1 MLAPVSTSVLLA
13 RFKAAKRLPS
23 PPGTALQ
30 VLALCRADDVE
41 VQRVADTVMSDPS
54 LAARILR
61 FANSP
66 LSGLR
71 REVTSIREAVLLLG
85 LRTVKLT
92 ALGFSLATPE
102 MTACCPGFDIR
113 RFWAECFLRAV
124 VARRIAEILANAD
137 REDAFTAGLLAGI
150 GRLALAQGLRE
161 EYGTIL
167 AAEAGGKSLAQA
179 EHDALGTDH
188 VQIGAELLRDWQLPA
203 VLVEA
208 VAAQQVIIE
217 PQRRQSSGQR
227 LAQIVRMSNEVV
239 PGLLEHR
246 SGTASAG
253 AAADAVAAR
262 LGIDVGGAGKIVD
275 EILADYQKVSEVFD
289 VSLDNSVTAMDLYAE
304 AQEEATRV
312 GMVAQLEKV
321 QAEAKNQDLLRR
333 ATTDA
338 LTGIANRAK
347 FDERIR
353 EEAARFKRNRS
364 DFALIIF
371 DIDHFKQFND
381 THGHQVG
388 DLVLKRVATAVRNAL
403 RDVDLVARYGGEE
416 FAVLAV
422 HTDRK
427 GACIVNARLQ
437 RSVEELRIDVNG
449 QRLGVTI
456 SSGLV
461 IASDY
466 ASPPTPEQLIADSDA
481 QLYISKKAG
490 RNTWSYLGRSACK
503 LAGTPLAKVCGSV

>member
-1 MLAPVSTSVLLA
+1 MLAPVSTSALLA

-41 VQRVADTVMSDPS
+41 LQRVADTIMSDPS

-92 ALGFSLATPE
+92 ALGFSLATSE
-102 MTACCPGFDIR
+102 MAAGCPGFDIR

-124 VARRIAEILANAD
+124 VARHLAENLANAD
-137 REDAFTAGLLAGI
+137 REDAFTAGLLAGV

-161 EYGTIL
+161 EYGAIL
-167 AAEAGGKSLAQA
+167 GAAAGGKPLAQV
-179 EHDALGTDH
+179 EKDALGTDH
-188 VQIGAELLRDWQLPA
+188 VQIGAELLRDWRLPA

-208 VAAQQVIIE
+208 VASQQVVIE
-217 PQRRQSSGQR
+217 PQRRQSTGQR
-227 LAQIVRMSNEVV
+227 LAQIVRMSNELV
-239 PGLLEHR
+239 PLFLKYR
-246 SGTASAG
+246 SDSTSAG
-253 AAADAVAAR
+253 ATADAIAAR
-262 LGIDVGGAGKIVD
+262 LGIEVGAAGAVADK
-275 EILADYQKVSEVFD
+275 ILADYRQMSEVFD
-289 VSLDNSVTAMDLYAE
+289 VSLDNDVTAMDLYAE

-321 QAEAKNQDLLRR
+321 QAEAKNKDLLRQ

-347 FDERIR
+347 LDERIR
-353 EEAARFKRNRS
+353 EETARFKRNHS
-364 DFALIIF
+364 DFALILF
-371 DIDHFKQFND
+371 DIDLFKQFND

-388 DLVLKRVATAVRNAL
+388 DLVLKRVATVARNIL
-403 RDVDLVARYGGEE
+403 RDVDLIARYGGEE

-437 RSVEELRIDVNG
+437 RSVEEMRIDVNG

-461 IASDY
+461 LASDY

-481 QLYISKKAG
+481 QLYLSKKAG
-490 RNTWSYLGRSACK
+490 RNTWSYLGRSASN
-503 LAGTPLAKVCGSV
+503 LAGTPPAKAACGV